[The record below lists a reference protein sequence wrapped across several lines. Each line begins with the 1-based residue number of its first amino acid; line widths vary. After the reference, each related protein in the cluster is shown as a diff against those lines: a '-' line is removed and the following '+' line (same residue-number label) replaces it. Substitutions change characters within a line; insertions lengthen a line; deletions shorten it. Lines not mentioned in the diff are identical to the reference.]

1 MESATMAPT
10 GGIQVED
17 KGLKKNA
24 ISFVSNIVISVAS
37 VAPGYS
43 LAATL
48 GFIAAVGGLGVQAPA
63 VIIVAFFPMAFIA
76 AAYYYMNRA
85 DPDCGTTFA
94 WVTKALG
101 PYVGWQGGWA
111 IVVADVLVMPSL
123 ADVAG
128 NYTFQLFGIT
138 PTTFEVVLVGIAWII
153 IMTAICYIGIE
164 LSART
169 QQVLLAMEFTTLMVF
184 AIVALIKVY
193 ANHPAHSQRRSC
205 PGSIP
210 STSRASSALNGGILL
225 AIFIYW
231 GWDSG
236 VSVNEETED
245 PSTAP
250 GRAAVISTFVL
261 VLIYVLVATA
271 AQAFGGVDSLVN
283 NSSDVFAPLGKGVLG
298 SGLDKILIIAI
309 LSSASASTQ
318 TTILPTAR
326 TTLSMGRAGAIP
338 KPFGTVNPRFLSPG
352 FSTIWMG
359 TVSMIVY
366 IFLSVTSHDNLIADA
381 FTSLSLTIAFYY
393 GITGF
398 ACVIFYRKHL
408 FDSIRNF
415 VMIGVLP
422 FVGGL
427 ILTWVLIKAV
437 IDYSKA
443 DGGYSKPFLGIGS
456 PIAIALLT
464 IIIGLD
470 RDALPADHGAGVL
483 QARKPQSVDPAV
495 SPPHRRGSRH
505 EQRHHR
511 RLRRLRWLEGGAAH
525 SARRRQGLQRKGHD
539 RVRLRG
545 QPNGRRGQGLRRGA
559 PGACSQAR
567 RGGGRHCGRR
577 GQSDRRGPRR
587 EVRGSSP
594 DRSRGG
600 ARRPADRRRHARR
613 EPDLRRADRVDAPQA
628 AAHLAPPGARRAS
641 AGELTGR

>member
-1 MESATMAPT
+1 VESATVAQPA
-10 GGIQVED
+10 GVIQVED

-48 GFIAAVGGLGVQAPA
+48 GFIAAVTGLGVQSPA
-63 VIIVAFFPMAFIA
+63 VILVAFFPMAFIA

-94 WVTKALG
+94 WVTKGMG
-101 PYVGWQGGWA
+101 PYLGWQAGWA

-128 NYTFQLFGIT
+128 NYTFQLFGVT
-138 PTTFEVVLVGIAWII
+138 PTTAEVVAVGIAWII

-169 QQVLLAMEFTTLMVF
+169 QQVLLAMEFITLMVF

-193 ANHPAHSQRRSC
+193 ANHPAHSITPQLSWFN
-205 PGSIP
+205 PFDISSI
-210 STSRASSALNGGILL
+210 SALNGGILL

-236 VSVNEETED
+236 VSVNEETQD
-245 PSTAP
+245 SSTAP

-261 VLIYVLVATA
+261 VGIYLLVATA
-271 AQAFGGVDSLVN
+271 AQAFGGIDSLVN

-338 KPFGTVNPRFLSPG
+338 KQFGTVNPRFLSPG
-352 FSTIWMG
+352 FSTLWMG
-359 TVSMIVY
+359 SVSMIVY
-366 IFLSVTSHDNLIADA
+366 VFLSLTSHDNLIADA

-398 ACVIFYRKHL
+398 ACVIYYRKHL
-408 FDSIRNF
+408 LDSAKNF
-415 VMIGVLP
+415 LMIGVLP
-422 FVGGL
+422 TVGGL
-427 ILTWVLIKAV
+427 ILTWVLVKAV
-437 IDYSKA
+437 IDYSKPHS
-443 DGGYSKPFLGIGS
+443 GYAKPFLGIGS
-456 PIAIALLT
+456 PIAIALAT
-464 IIIGLD
+464 IILGLIGMLYQ
-470 RDALPADHGAGVL
+470 RIVAPEFFR
-483 QARKPQSVDPAV
+483 RKPEVVNPAV
-495 SPPHRRGSRH
+495 
-505 EQRHHR
+505 
-511 RLRRLRWLEGGAAH
+511 LA
-525 SARRRQGLQRKGHD
+525 SA
-539 RVRLRG
+539 
-545 QPNGRRGQGLRRGA
+545 PA
-559 PGACSQAR
+559 
-567 RGGGRHCGRR
+567 
-577 GQSDRRGPRR
+577 GQS
-587 EVRGSSP
+587 S
-594 DRSRGG
+594 
-600 ARRPADRRRHARR
+600 
-613 EPDLRRADRVDAPQA
+613 
-628 AAHLAPPGARRAS
+628 
-641 AGELTGR
+641 